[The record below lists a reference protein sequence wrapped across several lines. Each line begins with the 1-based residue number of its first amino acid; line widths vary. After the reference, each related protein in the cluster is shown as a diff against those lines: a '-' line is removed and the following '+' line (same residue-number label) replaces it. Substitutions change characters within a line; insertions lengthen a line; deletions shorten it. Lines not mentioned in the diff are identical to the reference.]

1 MKVVLL
7 AVRNSLLIDQCDAMH
22 WTGHSRDDYSSRSLW
37 TRSSLAVEPVDQRV
51 DVGAKLGAIPCG
63 LRRTGVDGCGLGS
76 RSFKTLR
83 TVLDV
88 GGSPWRS
95 TDQEVACSSRAGRAE
110 RNPCSAR
117 SGRHGIY
124 QWSGRRGRR
133 FMGLRCWCSSSA
145 SQRPPSSSAGSSS
158 AEGAVGRWR
167 SCSTLPSTSS
177 VQLLPATRFRFLSS
191 AWRCNRS

>member
-95 TDQEVACSSRAGRAE
+95 TDQEVGCSSRPGRAGKKPCTKRAFCSTPAAGPSDLWEPSVSTQGVREEDGAGRP
-110 RNPCSAR
+110 RTP
-117 SGRHGIY
+117 GIEL
-124 QWSGRRGRR
+124 
-133 FMGLRCWCSSSA
+133 LR
-145 SQRPPSSSAGSSS
+145 
-158 AEGAVGRWR
+158 
-167 SCSTLPSTSS
+167 L
-177 VQLLPATRFRFLSS
+177 
-191 AWRCNRS
+191 

>member
-37 TRSSLAVEPVDQRV
+37 TRSNLAVEPVDQRV

-83 TVLDV
+83 TVLGV

-95 TDQEVACSSRAGRAE
+95 TDQEVGSVEEG
-110 RNPCSAR
+110 
-117 SGRHGIY
+117 SGTGLALLV
-124 QWSGRRGRR
+124 RG
-133 FMGLRCWCSSSA
+133 GLYEFVILPIWLIEKGF
-145 SQRPPSSSAGSSS
+145 RPPVVTA
-158 AEGAVGRWR
+158 A
-167 SCSTLPSTSS
+167 
-177 VQLLPATRFRFLSS
+177 
-191 AWRCNRS
+191 

>member
-51 DVGAKLGAIPCG
+51 DVGARLGAIPWG

-95 TDQEVACSSRAGRAE
+95 TDQEVGCSSRPGRAG
-110 RNPCSAR
+110 NPWSSRAVP
-117 SGRHGIY
+117 SGCCVLQPG
-124 QWSGRRGRR
+124 QADVFAVQVDFLPWWSKPSGSYVLRR
-133 FMGLRCWCSSSA
+133 FEPFA
-145 SQRPPSSSAGSSS
+145 P
-158 AEGAVGRWR
+158 EE
-167 SCSTLPSTSS
+167 
-177 VQLLPATRFRFLSS
+177 
-191 AWRCNRS
+191 

>member
-22 WTGHSRDDYSSRSLW
+22 WTSHSRDDYSSRSWW

-95 TDQEVACSSRAGRAE
+95 TDQKVGGSSPSGRA
-110 RNPCSAR
+110 RQTP
-117 SGRHGIY
+117 
-124 QWSGRRGRR
+124 W
-133 FMGLRCWCSSSA
+133 
-145 SQRPPSSSAGSSS
+145 
-158 AEGAVGRWR
+158 
-167 SCSTLPSTSS
+167 
-177 VQLLPATRFRFLSS
+177 
-191 AWRCNRS
+191 

>member
-51 DVGAKLGAIPCG
+51 DVGAELGAIPCG

-95 TDQEVACSSRAGRAE
+95 TDQEVGSVEEG
-110 RNPCSAR
+110 
-117 SGRHGIY
+117 SGTGLALLV
-124 QWSGRRGRR
+124 RG
-133 FMGLRCWCSSSA
+133 GLYEFVILPIWLIEKGF
-145 SQRPPSSSAGSSS
+145 RPPVVTA
-158 AEGAVGRWR
+158 A
-167 SCSTLPSTSS
+167 
-177 VQLLPATRFRFLSS
+177 
-191 AWRCNRS
+191 

>member
-7 AVRNSLLIDQCDAMH
+7 AVRNSLLINQCDAMH
-22 WTGHSRDDYSSRSLW
+22 WTSHSRDDYSSRSWW

-51 DVGAKLGAIPCG
+51 DVGAKLGAIPWG

-95 TDQEVACSSRAGRAE
+95 TDQEVGCSSRPGRAAE
-110 RNPCSAR
+110 IRCR
-117 SGRHGIY
+117 QRL
-124 QWSGRRGRR
+124 
-133 FMGLRCWCSSSA
+133 LRLVCLLS
-145 SQRPPSSSAGSSS
+145 GSSQS
-158 AEGAVGRWR
+158 RPLGAIHRIGRL
-167 SCSTLPSTSS
+167 SNYTPSRRRVVWSLM
-177 VQLLPATRFRFLSS
+177 V
-191 AWRCNRS
+191 